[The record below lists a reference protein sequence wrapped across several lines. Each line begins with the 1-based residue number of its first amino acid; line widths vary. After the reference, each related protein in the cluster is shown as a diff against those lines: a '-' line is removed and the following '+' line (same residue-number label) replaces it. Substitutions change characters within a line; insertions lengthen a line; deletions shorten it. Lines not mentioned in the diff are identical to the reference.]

1 MGGGR
6 DIILY
11 RRLLIV
17 VREIHSEGGG
27 EVVETLA
34 VSQNNLLP
42 ATALAS

>member
-1 MGGGR
+1 MGGGKGNYIVSEITHCYER
-6 DIILY
+6 D
-11 RRLLIV
+11 
-17 VREIHSEGGG
+17 SEGGG